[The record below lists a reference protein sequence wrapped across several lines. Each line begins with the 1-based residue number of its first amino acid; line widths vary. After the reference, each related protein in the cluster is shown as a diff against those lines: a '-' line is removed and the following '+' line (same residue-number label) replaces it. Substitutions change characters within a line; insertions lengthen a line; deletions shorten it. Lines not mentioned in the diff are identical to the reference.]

1 MAELKKDTHIR
12 LNPKVFKDLEII
24 AEREHR
30 SINAQMEHF
39 IEEGIEQYYLKANIK
54 KPKGNKN

>member
-12 LNPKVFKDLEII
+12 LRPQVFKDLEVI
-24 AEREHR
+24 AEKEHR

-39 IEEGIEQYYLKANIK
+39 IEEGIEQYYLKVNTK
-54 KPKGNKN
+54 KPRGK